1 MRVETRMVFYR
12 DIFLAQDSMVLR
24 MSQLI
29 DRASGEESALRDKE
43 GQWAYR
49 LNCIQPEGLNI
60 SDFFYSQNRATRP
73 RVR

>member
-1 MRVETRMVFYR
+1 MVFYR

>member
-1 MRVETRMVFYR
+1 MRVETRMVFYI